1 MKYKYAYVFSEIV
14 CSANERP
21 DVIGWYYGSS
31 LVVECKR
38 TRADF
43 FADRDKPHMFDAESG
58 MGRRRYYVTPE
69 KLITADE
76 VPAWCGLAYAKGR
89 SVVVVK
95 EAPLRTI
102 SNGAAI
108 EECSVL
114 TSAIRRHR
122 LKVPW
127 SEKTCRFE
135 PVSVRLPP
143 RPKPPKPAPFV
154 PPVAPEM
161 PKL

>member
-1 MKYKYAYVFSEIV
+1 MKYKYKYVFSEFV

-31 LVVECKR
+31 MVVECKR

-43 FADRDKPHMFDAESG
+43 LADRGKPHMFDAESG
-58 MGRRRYYVTPE
+58 MGRRRYYVVPPD
-69 KLITADE
+69 LINADE

-89 SVVVVK
+89 SVVTIK

-102 SNGAAI
+102 SQGAAI
-108 EECSVL
+108 EECSIL

-122 LKVPW
+122 LKI
-127 SEKTCRFE
+127 SFDEETCRFE
-135 PVSVRLPP
+135 TVDEQKARK
-143 RPKPPKPAPFV
+143 RAA
-154 PPVAPEM
+154 VASGM